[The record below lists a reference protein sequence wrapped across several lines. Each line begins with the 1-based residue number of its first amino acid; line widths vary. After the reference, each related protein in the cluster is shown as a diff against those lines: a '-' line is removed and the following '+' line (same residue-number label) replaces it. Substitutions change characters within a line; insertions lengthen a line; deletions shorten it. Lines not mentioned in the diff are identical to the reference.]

1 MRIGS
6 LFSGIGG
13 IELGLERASIGHTV
27 WQCEREPAAQAV
39 LRRHWPGV
47 PVYGDVCKLGKE
59 VQVEAPDVLVGG
71 FP

>member
-1 MRIGS
+1 MKIGS
-6 LFSGIGG
+6 LFSGVG
-13 IELGLERASIGHTV
+13 GLERGLEMAGVGHTV

-39 LRRHWPGV
+39 LRRHWPDV
-47 PVYGDVCKLGKE
+47 HVYDDVCKLGKE